1 MPINDITAPYEYVVP
16 QANEGKYKKRRI
28 LMLIGYI
35 LFLPVIFALMLT
47 LPFGKLMI
55 PLMCLGPIALWIIVF
70 FTWRYVSIEYEYS
83 VVSGRVTFAV
93 VYGGRTRKE
102 KLTFALKDCS
112 VIAPLDGENKSRL
125 DSFSPDTVYNALPK
139 EDDEDGYF
147 AAFTDEN
154 GKRIAFKFEATNKMI
169 SLCKLHNLPA
179 TTAKKVRY

>member
-28 LMLIGYI
+28 LMIIAYI
-35 LFLPVIFALMLT
+35 LFLPVVFTLMIL

-102 KLTFALKDCS
+102 KLSFALKECS
-112 VIAPLDGENKSRL
+112 AIAPLDENGKKRL
-125 DSFSPDTVYNALPK
+125 ESFAPDTVYSALPR
-139 EDDEDGYF
+139 EDDEDAYF
-147 AAFTDEN
+147 ASFTDEN
-154 GKRIAFKFEATNKMI
+154 GKRIAFTFEATNKMI
-169 SLCKLHNLPA
+169 SLCKLHNLAA